1 MILCCCYQLLLQRG
15 AFAKPFIPS
24 PCSLA
29 YSLTPRVSQRGG
41 PILWSLSATY
51 SIGCALNH
59 KVRPCP
65 GTLIRNA
72 RARVYS
78 KGTPVP
84 GYIHTFKNTIM
95 RNCSWADLTE
105 DEFGEQWIHGTS
117 AEPKTRKNI
126 CAGVADGVKHKVK
139 EHSDW
144 LAI

>member
-1 MILCCCYQLLLQRG
+1 MCCYQLLLQRG

-84 GYIHTFKNTIM
+84 GYIHTFNNTLM
-95 RNCSWADLTE
+95 RNLSWADLTE

-117 AEPKTRKNI
+117 AEPKSRTNI
-126 CAGVADGVKHKVK
+126 CAELADGVKKKGQGTQRLRK
-139 EHSDW
+139 ENG
-144 LAI
+144 